1 MDTAK
6 KLSVLRQL
14 LIGKGYYRAL
24 RALEFAQSYH
34 TGIRKDGVTHE
45 FDHQL
50 SIALYVMTLPDL
62 MYREATIAAV
72 LLHDIS
78 EDYSVSRLEIIN
90 LFSTNDGEFAILVAD
105 GVEHVTKKYRGRVK
119 DEDVMFEAM
128 AEHPISSIVKPAD
141 RSHNFQTMITVF
153 DVPKQI
159 GYIDFAEKRIFPMM
173 KIARRKFPEQTM
185 AYENM
190 KHVLKGQIELIRA
203 IHKAMGV

>member
-1 MDTAK
+1 MNTAK

-24 RALEFAQSYH
+24 RALEFAQTYH
-34 TGIRKDGVTHE
+34 TGIRKDGVTPE

-50 SIALYVMTLPDL
+50 SIGLYVFTLPDL
-62 MYREATIAAV
+62 MHREATIAAV

-78 EDYSVSRLEIIN
+78 EDYSVSRLEIVN
-90 LFSTNDGEFAILVAD
+90 LFPGSAEFSILVAD
-105 GVEHVTKKYRGRVK
+105 GVENVTKKYRGRVK
-119 DEDVMFEAM
+119 DEDVLFEAM
-128 AEHPISSIVKPAD
+128 GEDPIASIVKPAD
-141 RSHNFQTMITVF
+141 RSHNLQTMVGVFTVE
-153 DVPKQI
+153 KQVA
-159 GYIDFAEKRIFPMM
+159 YIDFAETRVLPMM

-190 KHVLKGQIELIRA
+190 KHVIKGQIELIRS